1 MQNFFIFQSE
11 TLPVISSPDLKSINE
26 EPTLYH
32 EQGLDLAALK
42 AAGIKNFP
50 TQNLKKMV

>member
-1 MQNFFIFQSE
+1 VAKDA
-11 TLPVISSPDLKSINE
+11 VISSPDLKSINE

-32 EQGLDLAALK
+32 EQGLDLAVLK